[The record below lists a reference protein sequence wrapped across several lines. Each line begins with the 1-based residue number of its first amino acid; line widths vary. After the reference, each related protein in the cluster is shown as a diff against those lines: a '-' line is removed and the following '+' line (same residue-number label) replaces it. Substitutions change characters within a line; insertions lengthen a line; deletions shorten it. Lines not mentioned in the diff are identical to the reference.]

1 MKSITTMKL
10 HFKAPWGRS
19 LKGMSI
25 FITLICI
32 GVSISGFF
40 AAQLRDHGLDFWIHA
55 MTPILILLVSLPFVI
70 RGYTITE
77 EALLIHRL
85 LWDTR
90 LPLADIR
97 SAEAQSEAMAK
108 SLRTFGNGGL
118 YSFTGWYRNKA
129 LGNYR
134 AFVTDLKR
142 TVVLHCKTR
151 CIVISPDD
159 PEDFVEAMKAHLPA
173 TPP

>member
-1 MKSITTMKL
+1 MKL
-10 HFKAPWGRS
+10 HFKAPWGRP

-25 FITLICI
+25 FITLIC
-32 GVSISGFF
+32 VSVSVSGFF
-40 AAQLRDHGLDFWIHA
+40 SAPLRNHDLDSWIHTA
-55 MTPILILLVSLPFVI
+55 IPILILLASAMFVI

-77 EALLIHRL
+77 DALLIHRL
-85 LWDTR
+85 LWNTR
-90 LPLADIR
+90 LPLADIQA
-97 SAEAQSEAMAK
+97 AEAQSGAMAK

-142 TVVLHCKTR
+142 TVVLHCITR
-151 CIVISPDD
+151 RIVISPDD

-173 TPP
+173 MPP